1 MRALAVLAELV
12 LLASI
17 TSAVA
22 ASPGCKGGD
31 KNARLRRSTDAGPV
45 EEVTSTEQ
53 PERRKAT
60 VAERE
65 PNDRPAEAGALPF
78 DAIGRGRMDGPGDVD
93 RYRVKVEQPGAL
105 TVTVSGLATVDL
117 IVELHDAAG
126 AVLAKSDRGGAKIS
140 EGIGGYPVTAGS
152 YDVVVRAFEKPSKA
166 KKAGKGGKD
175 AKSAKAGSGAGSA
188 AAAGS
193 ASAAGPVVIVEPS
206 EEYEVIASFLDAA
219 ALAAAGPTGER
230 QELEPNPDAGTA
242 GDLAIGEVAAGLIG
256 WAGDVDVWKI
266 STEVLAGNNALDL
279 ELSSIEGVTLTLE
292 VRDGMSRP
300 QTVRKGGRG
309 QPVTLRGYVPK
320 VPEGTPPIL
329 YVAVSGDRSHPQLGY
344 ALKVSARMVSDS
356 EELEPNDKPELA
368 QPFISSSE
376 EAPSYE
382 GDGGSTLHARW
393 QPGDV
398 DCFAI
403 PTAAAK
409 RRVVVTVS
417 AADSPTANLAAE
429 LLVGERVMATS
440 DEPAGKLEQLEVDV
454 PAGARAVVRVRA
466 PAVAKGAKAPAGN
479 DKEVAYDV
487 AWSEAAPPSGA
498 DAMPPE
504 EGQAGDGPV
513 RTP

>member
-22 ASPGCKGGD
+22 AAPGCKGGD

-45 EEVTSTEQ
+45 EEVTSTDQ

-65 PNDRPAEAGALPF
+65 PNDRADEAGALPF
-78 DAIGRGRMDGPGDVD
+78 DAIGRGRMDGPSDVD
-93 RYRVKVEQPGAL
+93 RYRLKVEKPGAL

-166 KKAGKGGKD
+166 KKAAKGGKGAKDGKD
-175 AKSAKAGSGAGSA
+175 AKDAKAGSGAGSA

-193 ASAAGPVVIVEPS
+193 AAGAGPVVVVDPS
-206 EEYEVIASFLDAA
+206 EEYEVIASFTDAA

-256 WAGDVDVWKI
+256 WTGDVDVWKI

-279 ELSSIEGVTLTLE
+279 ELSSIEGVTLSLE

-309 QPVTLRGYVPK
+309 QPVTLRGYVPS
-320 VPEGTPPIL
+320 GT
-329 YVAVSGDRSHPQLGY
+329 LG
-344 ALKVSARMVSDS
+344 
-356 EELEPNDKPELA
+356 
-368 QPFISSSE
+368 
-376 EAPSYE
+376 
-382 GDGGSTLHARW
+382 T
-393 QPGDV
+393 
-398 DCFAI
+398 
-403 PTAAAK
+403 
-409 RRVVVTVS
+409 
-417 AADSPTANLAAE
+417 
-429 LLVGERVMATS
+429 
-440 DEPAGKLEQLEVDV
+440 
-454 PAGARAVVRVRA
+454 
-466 PAVAKGAKAPAGN
+466 
-479 DKEVAYDV
+479 
-487 AWSEAAPPSGA
+487 
-498 DAMPPE
+498 
-504 EGQAGDGPV
+504 
-513 RTP
+513 